1 MTDTI
6 RGPVTAVID
15 GDTFDMN
22 VTHEGTENGNKY
34 GDHERI
40 RIASIDA
47 PELNTMAGKRSKETL
62 ERKLKGKEVRCHVKA
77 RDTYHRVVADVRV
90 L

>member
-6 RGPVTAVID
+6 RGPVTAVND

-22 VTHEGTENGNKY
+22 VTYVGKENGNKY
-34 GDHERI
+34 GDQERI

-47 PELNTMAGKRSKETL
+47 PELNTMAGKRSKEAL
-62 ERKLKGKEVRCHVKA
+62 ERRLSGKEVRCLVKA
-77 RDTYHRVVADVRV
+77 RDTYHRVVADVHV